1 MSGDVGAILEKID
14 NYSEGDQ
21 DTLKYFIEEMRQ
33 MVESF
38 QIKQMRQFLEEHID
52 HLNAKI

>member
-38 QIKQMRQFLEEHID
+38 QIKQMRQFLQEHID